1 MRFALHIA
9 LSHLRSR
16 SKEAGVSAITLI
28 SIGGVTIGVAALIA
42 VMSVMAG
49 FEVDLRDK
57 ILGSNAHV
65 VVTHPN
71 YTAMASY
78 DRITQRVRDTE
89 GVTGAAPFI
98 YTEMMLKSPGG
109 VSGVIVKGIDPN
121 QVSEVLDL
129 MDNIIEGPAGRVG
142 EEAVAASEDVI
153 QEQARILGLL
163 KTPVAGMGVVEEP
176 AEADPTAEAPIAP
189 KPGIIVGDELA
200 TELSLYPGDVVHL
213 VNPVGGRPGPMGTQV
228 PEIKSFAVSG
238 IFHSGMYEYDTKWAY
253 VHMEEA
259 QSFLR
264 MKGLASGIEAKV
276 ADVDKVHIV
285 AEALSAE
292 LGPAYR
298 VRHWRELNSA
308 LFEALKLEK
317 VVMGLILGLIVA
329 VASLNIGGTLILL
342 VLSKGREISILR
354 AMGATTRQIRTVFML
369 EGVIIG
375 IVGSGIG
382 TVLGLSFCFALR
394 SYGFPLDTD
403 VYYLDSLPVVI
414 QPGVVASVGLIGI
427 AICFLATL
435 YPATRAAN
443 LDPVEGLR
451 NE

>member
-1 MRFALHIA
+1 
-9 LSHLRSR
+9 
-16 SKEAGVSAITLI
+16 
-28 SIGGVTIGVAALIA
+28 
-42 VMSVMAG
+42 
-49 FEVDLRDK
+49 
-57 ILGSNAHV
+57 
-65 VVTHPN
+65 
-71 YTAMASY
+71 
-78 DRITQRVRDTE
+78 
-89 GVTGAAPFI
+89 
-98 YTEMMLKSPGG
+98 
-109 VSGVIVKGIDPN
+109 
-121 QVSEVLDL
+121 
-129 MDNIIEGPAGRVG
+129 
-142 EEAVAASEDVI
+142 
-153 QEQARILGLL
+153 
-163 KTPVAGMGVVEEP
+163 
-176 AEADPTAEAPIAP
+176 
-189 KPGIIVGDELA
+189 
-200 TELSLYPGDVVHL
+200 
-213 VNPVGGRPGPMGTQV
+213 VNPVGGRPGPMGSQV
-228 PEIKSFAVSG
+228 PEIKSFEVVG
-238 IFHSGMYEYDTKWAY
+238 VFHSGMYEYDTKWAY

-264 MKGLASGIEAKV
+264 MGGLASGIEAKV
-276 ADVDKVHIV
+276 ENVDKVHVV
-285 AEALSAE
+285 AEELAAE

-329 VASLNIGGTLILL
+329 VASLNIAGTLILL

-354 AMGATTRQIRTVFML
+354 AMGATGRQIRTVFML

-375 IVGSGIG
+375 LIGSGIG

-414 QPGVVASVGLIGI
+414 QPEVVASVGLIGV

-451 NE
+451 HE

>member
-16 SKEAGVSAITLI
+16 SKEAGVSAITMI
-28 SIGGVTIGVAALIA
+28 SIGGVTIGVGALIA
-42 VMSVMAG
+42 VLSVMAG

-78 DRITQRVRDTE
+78 DRITQKVRDTK

-109 VSGVIVKGIDPN
+109 VSGVIVKGIDPA
-121 QVSEVLDL
+121 QVGEVLDL
-129 MDNIIEGPAGRVG
+129 EENIVEGPGG
-142 EEAVAASEDVI
+142 SLNQDGLEASAETI
-153 QEQARILGLL
+153 QARQAVLHLL
-163 KTPVAGMGVVEEP
+163 KTPDA
-176 AEADPTAEAPIAP
+176 AADAVDEDGTLAP

-200 TELSLYPGDVVHL
+200 TELALYAGDAVHL
-213 VNPVGGRPGPMGTQV
+213 VNPVGGRPGPMGSQV
-228 PEIKSFAVSG
+228 PEIKSFEVVG
-238 IFHSGMYEYDTKWAY
+238 VFHSGMYEYDTKWAY

-264 MKGLASGIEAKV
+264 MGGLASGIEAKV
-276 ADVDKVHIV
+276 ENVDKVHVV
-285 AEALSAE
+285 AEELAAE

-329 VASLNIGGTLILL
+329 VASLNIAGTLILL

-354 AMGATTRQIRTVFML
+354 AMGATGRQIRTVFML

-375 IVGSGIG
+375 LIGSGIG

-414 QPGVVASVGLIGI
+414 QPEVVASVGLIGV

-451 NE
+451 HE

>member
-16 SKEAGVSAITLI
+16 SKEAGISAITMI
-28 SIGGVTIGVAALIA
+28 SIGGVTIGVGALIA
-42 VMSVMAG
+42 VLSVMAG

-78 DRITQRVRDTE
+78 DRITQKVRETE

-109 VSGVIVKGIDPN
+109 VSGVIVKGIDPA
-121 QVSEVLDL
+121 QVGEVLDL
-129 MDNIIEGPAGRVG
+129 EENIIEGPGGSWG
-142 EEAVAASEDVI
+142 EEGAKVTPAVLKARADV
-153 QEQARILGLL
+153 LGLL
-163 KTPVAGMGVVEEP
+163 KMPEVSEEPTGEEP
-176 AEADPTAEAPIAP
+176 AATP

-200 TELSLYPGDVVHL
+200 TELALYPGDAVHL

-228 PEIKSFAVSG
+228 PEIKSFQVAGV
-238 IFHSGMYEYDTKWAY
+238 FHSGMYEYDTKWAY

-259 QSFLR
+259 QTFLR
-264 MKGLASGIEAKV
+264 MGGLASGIEAKV
-276 ADVDKVHIV
+276 ENVDKVHVV
-285 AEALSAE
+285 AEELSAE

-375 IVGSGIG
+375 LVGSGIG
-382 TVLGLSFCFALR
+382 TVLGLSFCMALR
-394 SYGFPLDTD
+394 SFGFPLDTD

-414 QPGVVASVGLIGI
+414 QPEVVASVGLIGV

>member
-1 MRFALHIA
+1 MRFALYIA
-9 LSHLRSR
+9 ISHLRSR
-16 SKEAGVSAITLI
+16 RKEAGVSAITMI
-28 SIGGVTIGVAALIA
+28 SVAGVTIGVAALIA

-78 DRITQRVRDTE
+78 DRITDRIRETE

-98 YTEMMLKSPGG
+98 YTEMMLKSPAG
-109 VSGVIVKGIDPN
+109 VSGVIVKGVNPAE
-121 QVSEVLDL
+121 VSEVLDL
-129 MDNIIEGPAGRVG
+129 QENLVEGPKGRIENEQSASDVS
-142 EEAVAASEDVI
+142 VA
-153 QEQARILGLL
+153 QEQARVVGLL
-163 KTPVAGMGVVEEP
+163 DKDELAKSQQEIEGEGESTL
-176 AEADPTAEAPIAP
+176 
-189 KPGIIVGDELA
+189 PGIIVGDELA
-200 TELSLYPGDVVHL
+200 TELHLYPGDKVHL
-213 VNPVGGRPGPMGTQV
+213 VNPVGGKPGPMGTQV
-228 PEIKSFAVSG
+228 PEIKSFRLVG

-253 VHMEEA
+253 VHIEDA
-259 QSFLR
+259 QAFLR
-264 MKGLASGIEAKV
+264 MDGLASGIEAKV
-276 ADVDKVHIV
+276 ANVDEVHVV
-285 AEALSAE
+285 AEEISAE

-298 VRHWRELNSA
+298 VRHWRDLNSA
-308 LFEALKLEK
+308 LFEALQLEK

-342 VLSKGREISILR
+342 VLSKGREIAILR
-354 AMGATTRQIRTVFML
+354 AMGATTRQIRSVFML

-375 IVGSGIG
+375 LVGAGIG
-382 TVLGLSFCFALR
+382 TVLGLAMCFGLR
-394 SYGFPLDTD
+394 AYGFPLDTD

-414 QPGVVASVGLIGI
+414 QPGVVAGVAIVGV
-427 AICFLATL
+427 AICFVATL
-435 YPATRAAN
+435 YPATRAAK

>member
-1 MRFALHIA
+1 MP
-9 LSHLRSR
+9 
-16 SKEAGVSAITLI
+16 EVSDEP
-28 SIGGVTIGVAALIA
+28 IG
-42 VMSVMAG
+42 
-49 FEVDLRDK
+49 
-57 ILGSNAHV
+57 
-65 VVTHPN
+65 
-71 YTAMASY
+71 
-78 DRITQRVRDTE
+78 
-89 GVTGAAPFI
+89 
-98 YTEMMLKSPGG
+98 
-109 VSGVIVKGIDPN
+109 
-121 QVSEVLDL
+121 
-129 MDNIIEGPAGRVG
+129 
-142 EEAVAASEDVI
+142 
-153 QEQARILGLL
+153 
-163 KTPVAGMGVVEEP
+163 EEP
-176 AEADPTAEAPIAP
+176 AVTP

-200 TELSLYPGDVVHL
+200 TELALYPGDAVHL

-228 PEIKSFAVSG
+228 PEIKSFQVAGV
-238 IFHSGMYEYDTKWAY
+238 FHSGMYEYDTKWAY

-259 QSFLR
+259 QTFLR
-264 MKGLASGIEAKV
+264 MGGLASGIEAKV
-276 ADVDKVHIV
+276 ENVDKVHVV
-285 AEALSAE
+285 AEELSAE

-375 IVGSGIG
+375 LVGSGIG
-382 TVLGLSFCFALR
+382 TVLGLSFCMALR
-394 SYGFPLDTD
+394 TYGFPLDTD

-414 QPGVVASVGLIGI
+414 QPEVVASVGLIGV

>member
-16 SKEAGVSAITLI
+16 SKEAGISAITMI
-28 SIGGVTIGVAALIA
+28 SIGGVTIGVGALIA
-42 VMSVMAG
+42 VLSVMAG

-78 DRITQRVRDTE
+78 DRITQKVRETE

-109 VSGVIVKGIDPN
+109 VSGVIVKGIDPA
-121 QVSEVLDL
+121 QVGEVLDL
-129 MDNIIEGPAGRVG
+129 EENIIEGPGGSLG
-142 EEAVAASEDVI
+142 EEGAKVTPAVLKARADV
-153 QEQARILGLL
+153 LGLL
-163 KTPVAGMGVVEEP
+163 KMPEASEEPIGEEP
-176 AEADPTAEAPIAP
+176 AATP

-200 TELSLYPGDVVHL
+200 TELALYPGDAVHL

-228 PEIKSFAVSG
+228 PEIKSFQVAGV
-238 IFHSGMYEYDTKWAY
+238 FHSGMYEYDTKWAY

-259 QSFLR
+259 QTFLR
-264 MKGLASGIEAKV
+264 MGGLASGIEAKV
-276 ADVDKVHIV
+276 ENVDKVHVV
-285 AEALSAE
+285 AEELSAE

-375 IVGSGIG
+375 LVGSGIG
-382 TVLGLSFCFALR
+382 TVLGLSFCMALR

-414 QPGVVASVGLIGI
+414 QPEVVASVGLIGV

>member
-9 LSHLRSR
+9 LSHLRSKR
-16 SKEAGVSAITLI
+16 REAGVSAITLI
-28 SIGGVTIGVAALIA
+28 SIAGVTIGVAALIA
-42 VMSVMAG
+42 VMAVMAG

-78 DRITQRVRDTE
+78 DRIAERVREEE

-98 YTEMMLKSPGG
+98 YTEMMLKAPGG
-109 VSGVIVKGIDPN
+109 VSGVIVKGVQPERVGEI
-121 QVSEVLDL
+121 LDL
-129 MDNIIEGPAGRVG
+129 KDNLIEGPEGRLG
-142 EEAVAASEDVI
+142 EEDEPDTPEV
-153 QEQARILGLL
+153 QAEKERILGLL
-163 KTPVAGMGVVEEP
+163 APPVQPAEP
-176 AEADPTAEAPIAP
+176 AEEGEGVQKKAR
-189 KPGIIVGDELA
+189 PGIIVGDELA
-200 TELSLYPGDVVHL
+200 TELSLYPEDVVHL
-213 VNPVGGRPGPMGTQV
+213 VNPVGGTPGPMGTQV
-228 PEIKSFAVSG
+228 PELKSFEVVG

-253 VHMEEA
+253 VHMGSA
-259 QSFLR
+259 QDFLK
-264 MKGLASGIEAKV
+264 MDGLASGIEAKV
-276 ADVDKVHIV
+276 VDVDEVHVV
-285 AEALSAE
+285 AAAISDE

-354 AMGATTRQIRTVFML
+354 AMGATTSQIRAVFML

-375 IVGSGIG
+375 LVGAGIG
-382 TVLGLSFCFALR
+382 TVLGLSFCFGLR
-394 SYGFPLDTD
+394 AYGWPLDTD

-414 QPGVVASVGLIGI
+414 QPEMVAGVGLVGVF
-427 AICFLATL
+427 ICFLATL
-435 YPATRAAN
+435 YPATRAAL

>member
-9 LSHLRSR
+9 LSHLRSKR
-16 SKEAGVSAITLI
+16 REAGVSAITMI
-28 SIGGVTIGVAALIA
+28 SIAGVTIGVAALIA

-78 DRITQRVRDTE
+78 DRIAERVREQE

-98 YTEMMLKSPGG
+98 YTEMMLKAPGG
-109 VSGVIVKGIDPN
+109 VSGVIVKGVQP
-121 QVSEVLDL
+121 E
-129 MDNIIEGPAGRVG
+129 RVG
-142 EEAVAASEDVI
+142 EILDL
-153 QEQARILGLL
+153 QENLVEGPEGRLGKENQADSPEVLEEKARILTLL
-163 KTPVAGMGVVEEP
+163 ATPEKPEAEEP
-176 AEADPTAEAPIAP
+176 AADEDRQT

-213 VNPVGGRPGPMGTQV
+213 VNPVGGKPGPMGTQV
-228 PEIKSFAVSG
+228 PELKGFEVVG
-238 IFHSGMYEYDTKWAY
+238 VFHSGMYEYDTKWAY
-253 VHMEEA
+253 VHMEAA
-259 QSFLR
+259 QDFLK
-264 MKGLASGIEAKV
+264 MEGLASGIEAKV
-276 ADVDKVHIV
+276 ADVDAVDTIG
-285 AEALSAE
+285 AAISDE

-354 AMGATTRQIRTVFML
+354 AMGATTSQIRAVFMF
-369 EGVIIG
+369 EGIIIG
-375 IVGSGIG
+375 IVGAGIG
-382 TVLGLSFCFALR
+382 TVLGLSFCFGLR
-394 SYGFPLDTD
+394 AYGWPLDTD

-414 QPGVVASVGLIGI
+414 QPSVVAGVGIVGVL
-427 AICFLATL
+427 ICFLATL
-435 YPATRAAN
+435 YPATRAAL

>member
-28 SIGGVTIGVAALIA
+28 SIGGVTIGVAALIS

-109 VSGVIVKGIDPN
+109 VSGVIVKGIDPS

-129 MDNIIEGPAGRVG
+129 EDNIIEGPGGRVG
-142 EEAVAASEDVI
+142 EDGAKPTPAVI
-153 QEQARILGLL
+153 QERARILGLL
-163 KTPVAGMGVVEEP
+163 KMPVVEALPEGSAEP
-176 AEADPTAEAPIAP
+176 QDEAAVAP

-200 TELSLYPGDVVHL
+200 TELSLYPGDAVHL

-228 PEIKSFAVSG
+228 PEIKSFEVAGV
-238 IFHSGMYEYDTKWAY
+238 FHSGMYEYDTKWAY

-264 MKGLASGIEAKV
+264 MEGLASGIEAKV

-285 AEALSAE
+285 AEELAGE

-354 AMGATTRQIRTVFML
+354 AMGASTRQIRTVFML

-382 TVLGLSFCFALR
+382 TVLGLGFCFALR

-414 QPGVVASVGLIGI
+414 QPGVVASVAVIGVV
-427 AICFLATL
+427 ICFLATL
-435 YPATRAAN
+435 YPATRAAK

-451 NE
+451 HE